1 MTDPLIPKSP
11 NNKLD
16 YITEDDNGSGFG
28 FKKPKKEDFRTGSL
42 NPGAANGYITSGMKL
57 IESAD

>member
-1 MTDPLIPKSP
+1 MTDPLLPKSP

-28 FKKPKKEDFRTGSL
+28 FKKPNKQDFRTGSL
-42 NPGAANGYITSGMKL
+42 NPGASNGYITSGMKL